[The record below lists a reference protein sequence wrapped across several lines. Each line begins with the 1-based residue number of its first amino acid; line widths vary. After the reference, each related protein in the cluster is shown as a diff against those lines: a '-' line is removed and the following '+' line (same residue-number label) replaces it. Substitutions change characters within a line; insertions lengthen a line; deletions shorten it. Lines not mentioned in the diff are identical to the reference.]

1 MGIKENPEE
10 KKMQAEL
17 NVQVGERMRSWRI
30 RNGYTQEQVAEK
42 LGISDTFYGRIE
54 RGENGMSTLR
64 LVMAYQKM
72 GINPTYLLTGVTDS
86 DINLELFLDK
96 CPEEKKK
103 SLKELINQIL
113 ELFKKLYEQL

>member
-1 MGIKENPEE
+1 
-10 KKMQAEL
+10 
-17 NVQVGERMRSWRI
+17 
-30 RNGYTQEQVAEK
+30 
-42 LGISDTFYGRIE
+42 
-54 RGENGMSTLR
+54 MSTLR

-72 GINPTYLLTGVTDS
+72 GINPTYLLTGVTYS
-86 DINLELFLDK
+86 DMNLELFLDK